1 LIVDDH
7 PVVREGLSALISGQ
21 PDLAVCGQA
30 AGCAEAVTLTAT
42 TRPDLVI
49 VDISLK
55 DGNGIEL
62 IKRIRARDASV
73 RFLVSS
79 MHDESVYAERALR
92 AGALGFLGKQE
103 STQKILDAIRRVLEG
118 KIYVSERMSER
129 LLHGLVAG
137 SRERSSVETLADR
150 ELQVFELIGQGLNT
164 RQIAAQL
171 HLSTKTV
178 ETYRGRIRTKLN
190 IGGGGELA
198 HYAMQ
203 WVMQTGQEQ
212 AGGRGESGEFKQVG
226 GPKRAAEAPR

>member
-1 LIVDDH
+1 MGRNRAESARKAAQVLIVDDH
-7 PVVREGLSALISGQ
+7 PVVREGLSALIAAQ

-30 AGCAEAVTLTAT
+30 AGCAEAVSLAET
-42 TRPDLVI
+42 TRPDLII

-103 STQKILDAIRRVLEG
+103 STQKIIDAIRRVLEG
-118 KIYVSERMSER
+118 KIYLSERMSQR

-137 SRERSSVETLADR
+137 SAERSSVEALADR

-171 HLSTKTV
+171 HLSCKTV
-178 ETYRGRIRTKLN
+178 ETYRGRIRDKLN
-190 IGGGGELA
+190 LGRGGELA

-203 WVMQTGQEQ
+203 WVLQTGQEQ
-212 AGGRGESGEFKQVG
+212 A
-226 GPKRAAEAPR
+226 P

>member
-30 AGCAEAVTLTAT
+30 AGCAEAVSLLEMTQ
-42 TRPDLVI
+42 PDLI
-49 VDISLK
+49 IIDISLK

-62 IKRIRARDASV
+62 IKRIRARNASV

-103 STQKILDAIRRVLEG
+103 STQKIIDAIRRVLEG
-118 KIYVSERMSER
+118 KIYLSERMSQR

-137 SRERSSVETLADR
+137 STERSSVEALADR
-150 ELQVFELIGQGLNT
+150 ELQVFELIGEGLNT

-171 HLSTKTV
+171 HLSSKTV
-178 ETYRGRIRTKLN
+178 ETYRGRIRDKLN
-190 IGGGGELA
+190 LGRGSELA

-203 WVMQTGQEQ
+203 WVMQTGQEK
-212 AGGRGESGEFKQVG
+212 ATETAAVESE
-226 GPKRAAEAPR
+226 